1 MRRVMLRDLD
11 QKGGTGVYTR
21 HLMEALLRLYTEND
35 YNSSCDLRCCF
46 RGDGGRPRGMTFGPR
61 PQTTE

>member
-1 MRRVMLRDLD
+1 MVESRQHCVMRIGVMLRDLD

-35 YNSSCDLRCCF
+35 YSI
-46 RGDGGRPRGMTFGPR
+46 
-61 PQTTE
+61 E